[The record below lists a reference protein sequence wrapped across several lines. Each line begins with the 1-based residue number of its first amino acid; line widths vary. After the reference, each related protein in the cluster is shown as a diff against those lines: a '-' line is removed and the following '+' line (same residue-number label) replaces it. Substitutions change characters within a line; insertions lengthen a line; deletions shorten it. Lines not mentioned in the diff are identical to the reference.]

1 MERRSPVHKLIN
13 EHGSVLYIP
22 RTKEAQEVQAFID
35 RQPRVMPT
43 GLTKAR
49 PSLGLL
55 VFRLVLLILLA
66 VAMGAAFLLF
76 GEEPPEPVVRPLLT
90 AQQRAQAFR
99 L

>member
-1 MERRSPVHKLIN
+1 MHKLTN
-13 EHGSVLYIP
+13 PNGSVLFIP
-22 RTKEAQEVQAFID
+22 RAREAEQVQDFLD
-35 RQPRVMPT
+35 RQPRVLPQAPT
-43 GLTKAR
+43 KTR

-66 VAMGAAFLLF
+66 VAIAAAFFLF
-76 GEEPPEPVVRPLLT
+76 GEETPEQVVRPLLT